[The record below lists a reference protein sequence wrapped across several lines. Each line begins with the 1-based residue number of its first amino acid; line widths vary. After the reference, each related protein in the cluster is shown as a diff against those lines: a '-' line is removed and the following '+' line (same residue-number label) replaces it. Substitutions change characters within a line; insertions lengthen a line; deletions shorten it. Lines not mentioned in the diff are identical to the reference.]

1 MIDFSKIEQY
11 RENNRIEAK
20 KSLGGLPKSIWET
33 YSAFAN
39 THGGIILLGVEEWA
53 DKSLHT
59 VDLPDPDRLIKV
71 KCSPSQGHFHLT
83 HSGCIPAGYSPVV
96 M

>member
-1 MIDFSKIEQY
+1 MIDYTNIEKY

-39 THGGIILLGVEEWA
+39 TLGGIILLGVEEHA
-53 DKSLHT
+53 DQNVQS
-59 VDLPDPDRLIKV
+59 D
-71 KCSPSQGHFHLT
+71 
-83 HSGCIPAGYSPVV
+83 
-96 M
+96 

>member
-20 KSLGGLPKSIWET
+20 KALGGLPKSIWET

-53 DKSLHT
+53 GKSCT
-59 VDLPDPDRLIKV
+59 R
-71 KCSPSQGHFHLT
+71 
-83 HSGCIPAGYSPVV
+83 
-96 M
+96 